1 MTLAFCWYFDRGVPM
16 QDLARIEATIMIAA
30 ICSRFE
36 VMLAPGQVKVAA
48 TSAEITLL
56 DSSPSFCVFY
66 VVVAAYSYLTPR
78 LS

>member
-1 MTLAFCWYFDRGVPM
+1 M

-36 VMLAPGQVKVAA
+36 VTLAPGQVKVSA
-48 TSAEITLL
+48 TSAAITLL
-56 DSSPSFCVFY
+56 GTSPSFCVFY
-66 VVVAAYSYLTPR
+66 FVVAPYSYLTPR